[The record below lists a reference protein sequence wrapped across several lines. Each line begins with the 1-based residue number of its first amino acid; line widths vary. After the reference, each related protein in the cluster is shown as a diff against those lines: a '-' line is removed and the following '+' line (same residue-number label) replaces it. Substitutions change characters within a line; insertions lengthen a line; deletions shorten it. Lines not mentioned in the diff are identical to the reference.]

1 MDEEAA
7 VYFMGVISG
16 SRAYSMALWM
26 RNEIVEEDSI
36 TLYDVPVIVFSGHEA
51 DTFGFQNGSWLRAN
65 LVLNKSIKQKWVW
78 SDTATMMPELVVET
92 VRSFRLKVNL
102 SIIYSCKRLL
112 TGVVP
117 LLDAEFNRPHR
128 RYTIL
133 QAHVVNI
140 VPVNQPAR
148 HKDAPNADP
157 FSNMPPPGPST
168 A

>member
-1 MDEEAA
+1 MWLAFAVDEEAA

-16 SRAYSMALWM
+16 PEAYSMALWM

-112 TGVVP
+112 TGGVP
-117 LLDAEFNRPHR
+117 LPR
-128 RYTIL
+128 RR
-133 QAHVVNI
+133 V
-140 VPVNQPAR
+140 QPASSQI
-148 HKDAPNADP
+148 HY
-157 FSNMPPPGPST
+157 PPSSHGQHRAREPASQAQRRPKC
-168 A
+168 